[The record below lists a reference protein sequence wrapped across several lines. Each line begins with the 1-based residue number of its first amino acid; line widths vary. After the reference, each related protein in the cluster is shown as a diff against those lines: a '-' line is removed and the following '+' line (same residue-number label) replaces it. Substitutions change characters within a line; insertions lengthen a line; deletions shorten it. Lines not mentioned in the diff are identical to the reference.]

1 MKILVPVSVG
11 ELFDKIS
18 ILEIKKLNIKNDK
31 KLSDIKYEL
40 KELKNIIK
48 KKNLNN
54 KENTNQY
61 QKLLNINKRLWNI
74 EDKKRS
80 YEKFKNFDEKFIQ
93 LARKVYLLNDKRAL
107 IKNKI
112 NVLSGS
118 KIKEVKSYEKY

>member
-18 ILEIKKLNIKNDK
+18 ILEIKKLKIKEDK
-31 KLSDIKYEL
+31 KLKDVKYEL
-40 KELKNIIK
+40 RELKNIIK
-48 KKNLNN
+48 KRNLSN

-61 QKLLNINKRLWNI
+61 KKLLDINKKLWNI

-80 YEKFKNFDEKFIQ
+80 YEKSKNFDKNFVL
-93 LARKVYLLNDKRAL
+93 LARKVYLLNDKRAH
-107 IKNKI
+107 IKNNI